1 MKTMRERF
9 DEKFLRKESYDV
21 MACSKCNN
29 VIRPRTSH
37 HSEDGFSE
45 CCGKKLKRMQG
56 VQLGGIYRDYEND
69 EISNV
74 AESIID
80 FIEQEL
86 KLKDQEHKA
95 ELESIKKE
103 IDMNRNEA
111 CDCTGAKFECEHWGF
126 NQALDY
132 SISILD
138 SHINKLSN

>member
-1 MKTMRERF
+1 MNTMRERF

-95 ELESIKKE
+95 ELESIRGEIEKLKKLPVCNDE
-103 IDMNRNEA
+103 RYFINIELSNA
-111 CDCTGAKFECEHWGF
+111 
-126 NQALDY
+126 
-132 SISILD
+132 ISILNN
-138 SHINKLSN
+138 HINKLSN

>member
-1 MKTMRERF
+1 MNTMRERF

-95 ELESIKKE
+95 ELDSIKGE
-103 IDMNRNEA
+103 IEKLKKLPVCNDERYFINIELSNA
-111 CDCTGAKFECEHWGF
+111 
-126 NQALDY
+126 
-132 SISILD
+132 ISILNN
-138 SHINKLSN
+138 HINKLSTE